1 MTPFRTAR
9 PTVTAT
15 TALAVCAALAT
26 LVAAAPAPAAPLVPP
41 TPPVPAAPLVPAA
54 RQGGPGPLPAVTPH
68 AETATLYDDEQGGN
82 ANADDP
88 AIWRNPASPD
98 DSLVIATAKEGG
110 LRVYGLDAR
119 PVQSLPAPPAPGP
132 DDAPGRFNNVDL
144 VHGLRLSRGGT
155 ADLAV
160 TSDRG
165 HDRLRIHR
173 IDPSRPGGPLT
184 DVTDPAA
191 PRVFSADQDEV
202 NEQATAYGLAT
213 WTDRRSGRS
222 YALASR
228 RNRTSVALLELFPTR
243 SGTVTYRKVRSLDL
257 PSAFR
262 LPDGTSWTPC
272 GEPGELPQVEGMVV
286 DPADGTLYAGQED
299 VGIWRMP
306 ADLRGKPVLVDKVR
320 EYGVPGT
327 YDEESEECAPG
338 EDPGFGG
345 TRISADV
352 EGLTLLPE
360 RNGDRYLLASSQGD
374 DTFAVYARPAGRE
387 NRAGRENGPG
397 REDRVLP
404 GYAGG
409 FRVTAASATLD
420 GSEVCDGAA
429 VMHEPLGSRYPGGLL
444 VVQDG
449 SATPAQDGR
458 EATGFKFVDLRKVR
472 GALGLPGAG
481 GQTGAEKVTE

>member
-9 PTVTAT
+9 PTAAT
-15 TALAVCAALAT
+15 TLAVCAALAT
-26 LVAAAPAPAAPLVPP
+26 LVAAAPAPAAPA
-41 TPPVPAAPLVPAA
+41 TAA
-54 RQGGPGPLPAVTPH
+54 RQDGPRTLPAVTPR
-68 AETATLYDDEQGGN
+68 AESATLYDDEEGGN

-88 AIWRNPASPD
+88 AIWRNTADPD
-98 DSLVIATAKEGG
+98 HSLVIATAKEGG
-110 LRVYGLDAR
+110 LRVYDLDAR
-119 PVQSLPAPPAPGP
+119 LVQSLPAPAAPGP
-132 DDAPGRFNNVDL
+132 DHAPGRFNNVDL
-144 VHGLRLSRGGT
+144 VQGLRLSPGGT

-202 NEQATAYGLAT
+202 DEQATAYGLAT

-228 RNRTSVALLELFPTR
+228 RNRTSVALLELLPTR

-262 LPDGTSWTPC
+262 LPDGTSWSPC

-338 EDPGFGG
+338 QDPGFGG
-345 TRISADV
+345 TRVSADV
-352 EGLTLLPE
+352 EGLALLRE

-374 DTFAVYARPAGRE
+374 DTFAAYARRTGRE
-387 NRAGRENGPG
+387 NRAVP
-397 REDRVLP
+397 V
-404 GYAGG
+404 YAGG

-429 VMHEPLGSRYPGGLL
+429 VLSEPLGSRYPGGLL

-472 GALGLPGAG
+472 GALGLTGTG
-481 GQTGAEKVTE
+481 GKTGAEKVTE

>member
-1 MTPFRTAR
+1 MTPFRTTR
-9 PTVTAT
+9 PTAAT
-15 TALAVCAALAT
+15 TLAVCAALAA
-26 LVAAAPAPAAPLVPP
+26 LVAAAPAPAAP
-41 TPPVPAAPLVPAA
+41 AA
-54 RQGGPGPLPAVTPH
+54 RQDGPRTLPAVTPR
-68 AETATLYDDEQGGN
+68 AETATLYDDEEGGN

-88 AIWRNPASPD
+88 AIWRNNADPD
-98 DSLVIATAKEGG
+98 HSLVIATAKEGG
-110 LRVYGLDAR
+110 LRVYDLDAR
-119 PVQSLPAPPAPGP
+119 LVQSLPAPAAPGP
-132 DDAPGRFNNVDL
+132 EHAPGRFNNVDL
-144 VHGLRLSRGGT
+144 VQGLRLSPGGT

-202 NEQATAYGLAT
+202 DEQATAYGLAT

-228 RNRTSVALLELFPTR
+228 RDRTSVALLELLPTR

-262 LPDGTSWTPC
+262 LPDGTSWSPC

-306 ADLRGKPVLVDKVR
+306 ADLRGKPVLVDRVR

-338 EDPGFGG
+338 KDPGFGG
-345 TRISADV
+345 SRVSADV
-352 EGLTLLPE
+352 EGLTLLRE

-374 DTFAVYARPAGRE
+374 DTFAAYARRTGRE
-387 NRAGRENGPG
+387 NRTVP
-397 REDRVLP
+397 V
-404 GYAGG
+404 YAGG

-429 VMHEPLGSRYPGGLL
+429 VLNAPLGSRYPGGLL

-472 GALGLPGAG
+472 GALGLPGTG
-481 GQTGAEKVTE
+481 GKTGAEKVTE